1 MSEPYWNPMVPELT
15 VRDMAQSLP
24 FYLAAGFGV
33 RFRRSEPDFVY
44 LEQGQ
49 AQLMLEA
56 WHPQGWHTG
65 ELQLPFGRG
74 INLQIEVDDVTA
86 LAARLQ
92 AGGYAGFRPVQESW
106 YAVSEHEEE
115 GQLEGLW
122 QDPDGYLLRFVETL
136 GSRPRSPEAA

>member
-15 VRDMAQSLP
+15 VTDMARSLP
-24 FYLAAGFGV
+24 FYQAAGFSV
-33 RFRRSEPDFVY
+33 RFRRSAPDFVY
-44 LEQGQ
+44 LELGQ

-65 ELQLPFGRG
+65 KLQTPFGRG
-74 INLQIEVDDVTA
+74 INLQIEVGDVTA

-92 AGGYAGFRPVQESW
+92 AAAYPCFRPLQESW
-106 YAVSEHEEE
+106 YAVADDEEE

-122 QDPDGYLLRFVETL
+122 QDPDGYLLRFVEIL
-136 GSRPRSPEAA
+136 GSRPRPPEAP